1 MGFKCGND
9 PMGTLTI
16 HAEGGDLSFKVTFDG
31 GGAGENKS
39 VILDAALSQSWMKV
53 PITLVLRDETVVDR
67 EPRHIYYDALSMFDC
82 AYYIDPARD
91 WWGVV
96 GVER

>member
-1 MGFKCGND
+1 MSINCGND

-16 HAEGGDLSFKVTFDG
+16 HAKGGDLSFKVLFDA

-39 VILDAALSQSWMKV
+39 VILDAALSQSWMNV

-67 EPRHIYYDALSMFDC
+67 EPRHIYHDANSFFNC
-82 AYYIDPARD
+82 AYYIDRSLKPT
-91 WWGVV
+91 
-96 GVER
+96 